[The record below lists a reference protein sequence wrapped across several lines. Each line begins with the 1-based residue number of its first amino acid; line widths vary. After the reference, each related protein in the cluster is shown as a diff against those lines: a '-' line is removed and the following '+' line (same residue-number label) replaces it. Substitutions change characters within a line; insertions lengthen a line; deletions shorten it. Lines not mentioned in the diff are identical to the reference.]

1 MNKIKRIDLINNEG
15 PNLSLQ
21 RDPTGKLVI
30 VDQWGEEVWSPT
42 LEEFSKWLQGK
53 IEILDSKSQ
62 SWNYLF
68 WSGSNFI
75 GSATELNHIIQFL
88 IDTSLP
94 NKPRRS
100 EDFP

>member
-21 RDPTGKLVI
+21 RDHTGKLVI

-53 IEILDSKSQ
+53 IKLLDSKSQ

-100 EDFP
+100 EDFL